1 MNDIKIF
8 ENNELGFKV
17 RTLLNPD
24 GSISVNAEDTAIG
37 YGWTQTQVKNGKQYT
52 SIRWETLNGYCT
64 DLGFPNKLGKD
75 DYLPE
80 SLFYM
85 LGFKAGNDRAL
96 KYQQWLAMEVL
107 PSLRRTGSYKMPKRK
122 EKVDTQDR
130 TRIMEMNARS
140 RMAQTYLKLAQVDRL
155 SGTYKTILTAK
166 AAETLAG
173 EPILPLP
180 KSERKAYSAGEIG
193 EMLGV
198 TANKVGRIANEYHL
212 KTEKYGEYRRSK
224 SEHSVKE
231 VDTWVYFESVIP
243 EFEKILRH
251 RKGECI

>member
-37 YGWTQTQVKNGKQYT
+37 YGWTQMKNGKQYV
-52 SIRWETLNGYCT
+52 RWETLNGYCRE
-64 DLGFPNKLGKD
+64 LGFSQEVGKD

-96 KYQQWLAMEVL
+96 KYQQWLAMDVL
-107 PSLRRTGSYKMPKRK
+107 PSLRRTGSYEMPRQK
-122 EKVDTQDR
+122 EKAGSQDR

-140 RMAQTYLKLAQVDRL
+140 RMAQTYLKLAQVDTL

-180 KSERKAYSAGEIG
+180 KSERKVYSAGEIG

-212 KTEKYGEYRRSK
+212 KTEEYGEYRRSK

-243 EFEKILRH
+243 EFERIL
-251 RKGECI
+251 G